1 MLKPLFSPDDVQR
14 SGFAETVVGRC
25 LGESAVGLTDVGAR
39 WGVSPL
45 FSPLARYCDVLAL
58 EPDQSEALRIR
69 AARESALWRG
79 LTVKELALA
88 SERGALMLY
97 ILRRPNNS
105 SIYPVIPHCY
115 QRYKLKGFELE
126 REVQVQAVKLD
137 DVIFADADAH
147 RWGEII
153 KIDAQGAELDILK
166 GTTRT
171 LTSLTQCIVCEV
183 NFFSAYEGV
192 PLFSEVE
199 SFLRA
204 QGFRLYGL
212 LDLQQRSTRQLD
224 KTLYRGRERLM
235 QADAVFFRDPLDT
248 GTPLRWPENE
258 RSFSV
263 LVAAT
268 LLTGCFDYCLELVGC
283 SGWSGAEK
291 AGLAQTIKALAGINS
306 ENVWETIDDLAQKV
320 ARNPDNRL
328 ITVGRYIDQNRDFH
342 TYHDVQVD

>member
-45 FSPLARYCDVLAL
+45 FTPLARYCDVLAF
-58 EPDQSEALRIR
+58 EPDAAEATRIR

-79 LTVKELALA
+79 LTVKEYALA
-88 SERGALMLY
+88 SKRGALTLH

-115 QRYKLKGFELE
+115 ERYKLKGFELE
-126 REVQVQAVKLD
+126 HKVQVPAVKLD
-137 DVIFADADAH
+137 DVIFGDADAH

-153 KIDAQGAELDILK
+153 KIDVQGAELDILK
-166 GTTRT
+166 GATRT
-171 LTSLTQCIVCEV
+171 LASLTQCIVCEV

-204 QGFRLYGL
+204 HGFRLYGL
-212 LDLQQRSTRQLD
+212 LDVQHRSTRQLD

-235 QADAVFFRDPLDT
+235 QADAVVFRDPLES

-268 LLTGCFDYCLELVGC
+268 LLTGFFDYCLELVGC
-283 SGWSGAEK
+283 
-291 AGLAQTIKALAGINS
+291 
-306 ENVWETIDDLAQKV
+306 
-320 ARNPDNRL
+320 
-328 ITVGRYIDQNRDFH
+328 
-342 TYHDVQVD
+342 